1 MEFLQNIEPRE
12 YQSKIFESCKENNCL
27 VVLPTGL
34 GKTLIALMLAIHR
47 SRKYPGEKIVFL
59 APTKPLAEQHLNFF
73 KKHLPELFGDMQ
85 LFTGQVKSEKRKK
98 IWQTADIIFSTPQC
112 VSGDTLIFTKKGPI
126 KISQFFKK
134 FEFEEKKKGDQ
145 RWMESKINEKV
156 LGFDGKK
163 IRFLNASKAL
173 KLPKKEMVNIKT
185 EIGNS
190 INCTEDHPLLTIN
203 KSGEIYWKEASNLN
217 EGDYIASAKEIN
229 IKEEPL
235 DILKL
240 ISKKEEL
247 KIADKDL
254 TKEILKKLRKKKISS
269 SKYSRY
275 YHNHMPLNLFQE
287 LSIKTGMGFQN
298 ITVTDNYGKSAKVKI
313 PKKIDFKLAYIIG
326 AMLGDGHLG
335 DRKSHGGEVVFS
347 DLDRKSVR
355 EKFSKTIKEVFGI
368 DMKEE
373 KSKGLV
379 AYNSALTTLLNQLGV
394 PKGNKSKK
402 LQVPSYMFFA
412 DKDSIMGFIK
422 GIFDTDGSASNYN
435 VSIASVNKQ
444 FIQELRWLFLKIGIL
459 GSIEKR
465 KSKGE
470 INKRK
475 IKESEISVFRFSG
488 RQNLEKF
495 LETGP
500 NQDKCKNLIKT
511 LNNTKKPGTRSKEIL
526 PVPFLIKK
534 IQKENRGKENP
545 HKFRYH
551 SIDNLKKLS
560 DKLEGENN
568 QRLKELIDMPIRW
581 VKIKEKNQIPG
592 KRETYDLTIENHHN
606 FITNH
611 LISHNCVANDVKK
624 GMYDLNEVSLLVEDE
639 AHRCVKNYDYNFL
652 AKNYMENS
660 EHPLILG
667 MTASPGSDKKK
678 IKQICENLS
687 IEKVELRSRKSS
699 DVKNYLQELEFEKLK
714 TDLPG
719 EFWQIKT
726 SLKKIF
732 NSYIEFLKDRKIL
745 FKPATKINLIEA
757 QKEISKSLSRGNKSF
772 NLYQGASAC
781 AQAIKIQHA
790 IELIETQTVKGFNN
804 YLKGLFEQAR
814 DKKSKGVEKL
824 VSKPEFNFAYMQ
836 SNELLTKNKE
846 HPKIDLLLNHIIE
859 EKQKNPSIKIIIFT
873 QFRDTASV
881 ITERLNKLKDKGINS
896 KVFVGQANKSNQK
909 NKPSYP
915 NNTNRYD
922 SGSKGL
928 SQKEQKRIIEEF
940 SRGEFNVLTA
950 TSIAEEG
957 LDIPEVN
964 SVIFYEPIPSAI
976 RSIQRKGRTA
986 RLMKGKLIML
996 ITRKTRDEGFFYVSK
1011 SREKKMESVIE
1022 DIKEELETEQ
1032 SNNLKNNS
1040 EDSSKEKQKTL

>member
-1 MEFLQNIEPRE
+1 MEFLQNIKPRE
-12 YQSKIFESCKENNCL
+12 YQAKIFESCKEDNCL

-47 SRKYPGEKIVFL
+47 SQKHPGEKIVFL
-59 APTKPLAEQHLNFF
+59 APTKPLAEQHLEYF

-85 LFTGQVKSEKRKK
+85 LFTGKVKSEKRKK
-98 IWQTADIIFSTPQC
+98 IWQTADIVFSTPQC
-112 VSGDTLIFTKKGPI
+112 VSGDTLIFTKKGPV
-126 KISQFFKK
+126 KISEFFKK
-134 FEFEEKKKGDQ
+134 FKFEERKRGYQKWK
-145 RWMESKINEKV
+145 ESKIDEKV

-163 IRFLNASKAL
+163 IMFLNASKAL

-203 KSGEIYWKEASNLN
+203 KSGEIYWKKASNLN
-217 EGDYIASAKEIN
+217 EGEYIASPKEMN
-229 IKEEPL
+229 IKGEPL
-235 DILKL
+235 NILEL
-240 ISKKEEL
+240 ISKREEL
-247 KIADKDL
+247 KIADKYL
-254 TKEILKKLRKKKISS
+254 TKDMLKRLRKKKINS

-275 YHNHMPLNLFQE
+275 YHNYMPLNLFQK
-287 LSIKTGMGFQN
+287 LSKKTDMDFQN
-298 ITVTDNYGKSAKVKI
+298 LTVTDNCGKSSKVKI
-313 PKKIDFKLAYIIG
+313 PKKMDFKLAYIIG

-373 KSKGLV
+373 RSKGLIS
-379 AYNSALTTLLNQLGV
+379 YNSALTTILNRLGI

-402 LQVPSYMFFA
+402 LQIPCYMFFA
-412 DKDSIMGFIK
+412 DKNSIKGFIK
-422 GIFDTDGSASNYN
+422 GIFDTDGSASNYT
-435 VSIASVNKQ
+435 VSIASANNR
-444 FIQELRWLFLKIGIL
+444 FMQELKWLFLKIGIL
-459 GSIEKR
+459 GSVEKGER
-465 KSKGE
+465 RGE
-470 INKRK
+470 INNRK
-475 IKESEISVFRFSG
+475 IKESEISIFRFSG

-495 LETGP
+495 LEADP
-500 NQDKCKNLIKT
+500 DQDKCKNLIRT

-551 SIDNLKKLS
+551 SVDNLKKLS
-560 DKLEGENN
+560 NKLEGENN

-581 VKIKEKNQIPG
+581 VKIKEKNKIPG
-592 KRETYDLTIENHHN
+592 KKETYDLTIENHHN

-611 LISHNCVANDVKK
+611 LISHNCVANDIKK
-624 GMYDLNEVSLLVEDE
+624 RMYDLNEVSLLIEDE

-678 IKQICENLS
+678 IQQICENLS
-687 IEKVELRSRKSS
+687 IKKVELRSRNSE
-699 DVKNYLQELEFEKLK
+699 DVKKYLQELEFEKIK
-714 TDLPG
+714 TDLPE
-719 EFWQIKT
+719 EFWQIRK
-726 SLKKIF
+726 SLKKILDK
-732 NSYIEFLKDRKIL
+732 YIEELKNRRIL
-745 FKPATKINLIEA
+745 FKPATKTNLIEL
-757 QKEISKSLSRGNKSF
+757 QKQISSSLARGNKNF
-772 NLYQGASAC
+772 NYYQGASAC

-790 IELIETQTVKGFNN
+790 IELIETQTVRGLNN
-804 YLKGLFEQAR
+804 YLKKLFEQAR
-814 DKKSKGVEKL
+814 DKKSKGIERL

-836 SNELLTKNKE
+836 SNELLAKKRE
-846 HPKIDLLLNHIIE
+846 HPKIETLVNLVYE
-859 EKQKNPSIKIIIFT
+859 EKQKNPKTKIIVFT

-881 ITERLNKLKDKGINS
+881 ISEKLNQLQNKGINS
-896 KVFVGQANKSNQK
+896 KVFVGQANKSAKKEDN
-909 NKPSYP
+909 
-915 NNTNRYD
+915 

-928 SQKEQKRIIEEF
+928 SQKEQKRIIQEF

-996 ITRKTRDEGFFYVSK
+996 ITRKTRDESFFYVSK

-1022 DIKEELETEQ
+1022 NIKEEMESEYKNKTNKE
-1032 SNNLKNNS
+1032 SNN
-1040 EDSSKEKQKTL
+1040 EKQKKLFN